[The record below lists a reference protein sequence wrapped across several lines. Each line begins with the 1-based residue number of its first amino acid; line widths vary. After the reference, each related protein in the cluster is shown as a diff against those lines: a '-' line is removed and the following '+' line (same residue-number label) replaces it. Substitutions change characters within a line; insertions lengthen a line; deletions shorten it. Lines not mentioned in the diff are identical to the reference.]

1 LKLILSVAT
10 LQLHCSCVAILIF
23 EQADGPTLTE
33 RKRLLCEESDCFLV
47 LPGGPGTY
55 DELWEV
61 ISEFQLGL
69 PKGKIP
75 RPVCLVNV
83 EGFYDPTLMQLQRC
97 FDDGM
102 LYKQVADVVHSEPDA
117 ASALKYIVGVVQQ
130 TRIEFAD
137 KVKAGVVMTDT
148 VSEELRKKSTL

>member
-1 LKLILSVAT
+1 MY
-10 LQLHCSCVAILIF
+10 H
-23 EQADGPTLTE
+23 
-33 RKRLLCEESDCFLV
+33 
-47 LPGGPGTY
+47 
-55 DELWEV
+55 
-61 ISEFQLGL
+61 
-69 PKGKIP
+69 
-75 RPVCLVNV
+75 VCNLNV